1 LEGVSKT
8 SEVPRRR
15 RVLGLDPEQRQAER
29 RRLVLAAA
37 LDLFGTQGYARTSIE
52 SLCQTAGVGTN
63 SFYDVFSSKEDVLV
77 QLYDE
82 LTGGLRDAVAEA
94 FVQHRAS
101 ADPIRPLVSAFV
113 HGAVDDPR
121 VAQVAFIEAA
131 GVSAEVE
138 AHRRDLRNQ
147 FVAGLQAIG
156 SELRDTALAGASPDL
171 GARTGPSP
179 RRNAVAVVG
188 AIIEMTVDWLY
199 DPDRDPLDRLIDDI
213 THHCRQVLT
222 AAIDSTPSTPR

>member
-1 LEGVSKT
+1 VSTT
-8 SEVPRRR
+8 SEAPRRR

-37 LDLFGTQGYARTSIE
+37 LELFGTQGYAKTSIE

-63 SFYDVFSSKEDVLV
+63 SFYDLFSSKEDVLV

-82 LTGGLRDAVAEA
+82 LTGGLRDAVADA
-94 FVQHRAS
+94 YLGRRAS
-101 ADPIRPLVSAFV
+101 EDPIRPLVSAFV
-113 HGAVDDPR
+113 HGAVDDAR
-121 VAQVAFIEAA
+121 VAQVAFIESA
-131 GVSAEVE
+131 GVSSAVE

-147 FVAGLQAIG
+147 FVADLQAIG
-156 SELRDTALAGASPDL
+156 PDL
-171 GARTGPSP
+171 RNAVVDGGSKVLAARVGPSP

-188 AIIEMTVDWLY
+188 AIIEMTVDWLH

-213 THHCRQVLT
+213 THHCRQALI
-222 AAIDSTPSTPR
+222 AAIDGTPSTTR